1 MPAMRDTE
9 TDFQRRVILALRVVV
24 VAAMLGGAW
33 WFFATLPPDEA
44 VVSENNSQLTT
55 LRVSLLEADRE
66 DAAKESSESTV
77 SLYPVD
83 IVAIQR
89 EFLTERRPG
98 VPFDDFMTRRM
109 AGRAPVE
116 ARFDERG
123 RAMIEVPAG
132 RWWVY
137 ATKRRGAEE
146 VMWRLPVNVRGREQD
161 VNLTPQNAY
170 MRTRDF

>member
-1 MPAMRDTE
+1 M
-9 TDFQRRVILALRVVV
+9 V
-24 VAAMLGGAW
+24 VAATVGGAW
-33 WFFATLPPDEA
+33 WFLATLPSDEA
-44 VVSENNSQLTT
+44 SVSGDNNQLTT
-55 LRVSLLEADRE
+55 LRVSLLEGNRE
-66 DAAKESSESTV
+66 DAVSESTV

-83 IVAIQR
+83 IVAVQR
-89 EFLTERRPG
+89 EFLTERRAG
-98 VPFDDFMTRRM
+98 VQFDDFVTRRM
-109 AGRAPVE
+109 AGRAPVG

-123 RAMIEVPAG
+123 RAMVEVPAG

-161 VNLTPQNAY
+161 VQLTAQNAY